1 MRPKKILYP
10 LSQLCTTEKEIHAL
24 NSQMRK
30 ASACTYV
37 PIMLLQATVKKV
49 IIIGRKQFI
58 QEKELRYKNSI

>member
-10 LSQLCTTEKEIHAL
+10 LPQLCTTEKEVHTL

-30 ASACTYV
+30 TSVRTYV

-58 QEKELRYKNSI
+58 QVKRAKV